1 MQLFVSALLITFMSM
16 GSTFMSFP
24 KEFSI
29 SGLTN
34 RTPWDPYL
42 CTIIGLWSGFLI
54 GNENSVLEINIIRRR
69 KIRN

>member
-54 GNENSVLEINIIRRR
+54 GW
-69 KIRN
+69 